1 MWVLKFTCIS
11 YLNWCFQVAFVS
23 KLCFQVRFY
32 RLVRQT
38 LPINNPRGSFEIV
51 PTCDITLIQL
61 YNNQMMLSF
70 LIILHLVVSHQ
81 WHQDRCCNKLL
92 LLPDCPAVRWTQI
105 GLTWFWIEK
114 NSRIIYFTAIQWS
127 QFKILYRRSCP
138 ARASAADGPRWW
150 ERRTVS

>member
-105 GLTWFWIEK
+105 GLTWFWIKTFLE
-114 NSRIIYFTAIQWS
+114 
-127 QFKILYRRSCP
+127 LYTSLLFNGDSLKSCTEDLVRLGRSLRRGV
-138 ARASAADGPRWW
+138 ADGDG
-150 ERRTVS
+150 